1 MTWITLL
8 RRKVASAESNLH
20 LDIGQIVAD
29 GQRDPRSA
37 LRAISRLVEHRKQLV
52 KKRKVLEK
60 EIARGSARSI
70 KRPSRLGAKL
80 GEFEVAHDL
89 ASARDGEHGLARGAQ
104 LITVAEHIQ
113 AIDEAVRTLRERIR
127 QGP

>member
-1 MTWITLL
+1 MTWITSLG
-8 RRKVASAESNLH
+8 RKGASGDSNLS
-20 LDIGQIVAD
+20 LDIGQLVAD

-37 LRAISRLVEHRKQLV
+37 LQAIRRLVEHRKQLV
-52 KKRKVLEK
+52 RKRRVLAK
-60 EIARGSARSI
+60 ELARGSARSI

-89 ASARDGEHGLARGAQ
+89 ASARAGDRGLARAAQ

-113 AIDEAVRTLRERIR
+113 AIDEAVRTLRERMR